1 MKILHVGYGFR
12 PFRGGGLIT
21 YSEDLMDAQVER
33 GHNVAY
39 FCAGRYYGPGKKPI
53 RKRWIRQGV
62 TIYEVVNPPVI
73 HGGDLGTLD
82 PRAELEEPQSEV
94 FFQRTLEE
102 FRPDVIHIQQLAG
115 LPSSLI
121 GIAKGSKVPVV
132 MTLQD
137 YYLLCP
143 TLKLYDHD
151 RRICL
156 SNHVGERCVMCCQNA
171 YKSAGILAG
180 ASRYY
185 DRERLKSL
193 LPSGVRRFLKLLLKQ
208 VRGAGATRIGRAESE
223 DTKQEP
229 KRGLP
234 AVLGAEFQA
243 RRDWNVEYLNQVDLL
258 IAQSHR
264 VKEIYEILGVDESRM
279 RTMQLTLAHI
289 GTLKRNHLGSITG
302 PINFATLNGCI
313 NPKKGAEVISGAL
326 KILHERSLL
335 DSFRLFV
342 WGGLED
348 GTRKE
353 LGGFPN
359 VIQRSW
365 YSVDQLD
372 SMLESVHVGLVPST
386 WEEAYG
392 FVGVEFLAKGIPV
405 IGNAIGGIV
414 DYTLPGVTGWL
425 NYTNDAAGLADIMAQ
440 LIRNPREIE
449 QMHASIISR
458 YHEIIKPM
466 GRHCEEMIAV
476 YEDLI
481 LRRSHRGNPSGVQS
495 SGQVRIQ

>member
-21 YSEDLMDAQVER
+21 YSEDLMQAQVR
-33 GHNVAY
+33 LGHKVAY
-39 FCAGRYYGPGKKPI
+39 FCAGRYYGAGKKPI

-62 TIYEVVNPPVI
+62 TMYEIVNPPVI
-73 HGGDLGTLD
+73 HGGDLGTLK
-82 PRAELEEPQSEV
+82 PRADLEETQSEV
-94 FFQRTLEE
+94 LFRRTLEE
-102 FRPDVIHIQQLAG
+102 FRPDVVHIQQLSG

-121 GIAKGSKVPVV
+121 GIAKNTKIPVL

-137 YYLLCP
+137 YYMLCP
-143 TLKLYDHD
+143 TLKLYDQD
-151 RRICL
+151 RRTCL
-156 SNHVGERCVMCCQNA
+156 SSHVGERCVMCCQNA
-171 YKSAGILAG
+171 YKSAEILAG

-185 DRERLKSL
+185 DRDRLKSL

-208 VRGAGATRIGRAESE
+208 VRGPGGTRVGRSESQ
-223 DTKQEP
+223 DGKQEP
-229 KRGLP
+229 RRGLP

-243 RRDWNVEYLNQVDLL
+243 RRDRNVEHLNQVDLL

-264 VKEIYEILGVDESRM
+264 VKEIYKILGVDESRM
-279 RTMQLTLAHI
+279 RTMQLTLAHM
-289 GTLKRNHLGSITG
+289 GTLKRNNLAPISG

-326 KILHERSLL
+326 KILHEKNLL

-353 LGGFPN
+353 LDGFPN

-386 WEEAYG
+386 WEEAYA

-414 DYTLPGVTGWL
+414 DYTKPGVTGWL
-425 NYTNDAAGLADIMAQ
+425 NYTNDADGLADIMAQ

-449 QMHASIISR
+449 QMHRSITSR

-466 GRHCEEMIAV
+466 ARHCEEMIEV
-476 YEDLI
+476 YQDL
-481 LRRSHRGNPSGVQS
+481 LLGRSQTDQRELQ
-495 SGQVRIQ
+495 R

>member
-21 YSEDLMDAQVER
+21 YSEDLMRAQVGL
-33 GHNVAY
+33 GHKVAY
-39 FCAGRYYGPGKKPI
+39 FCAGRYYGAGKKPI

-62 TIYEVVNPPVI
+62 TMYEIVNPPVI
-73 HGGDLGTLD
+73 HGGDLGTLE
-82 PRAELEEPQSEV
+82 PRADLKEPKSEMC
-94 FFQRTLEE
+94 FRRTLEE
-102 FRPDVIHIQQLAG
+102 FRPDIIHIQQLAG

-121 GIAKGSKVPVV
+121 GIAKEANVPVL

-143 TLKLYDHD
+143 TLKLYDQD
-151 RRICL
+151 QRTCL
-156 SNHVGERCVMCCQNA
+156 TNHVGERCVICCQNA
-171 YKSAGILAG
+171 YKSAGILAD

-185 DRERLKSL
+185 DRDRLKSL
-193 LPSGVRRFLKLLLKQ
+193 LPTGVRRLLRLLLKQ

-223 DTKQEP
+223 DAKQESR
-229 KRGLP
+229 RGLP
-234 AVLGAEFQA
+234 AGLGVEFQA
-243 RRDWNVEYLNQVDLL
+243 RRDRNVEHLNQVDLL

-264 VKEIYEILGVDESRM
+264 VKEIYHLLGVDEARM

-289 GTLKRNHLGSITG
+289 GTLKRRDMASIDG

-326 KILHERSLL
+326 KILREKNLL
-335 DSFRLFV
+335 ASFRLFV

-359 VIQRSW
+359 VVQRSW
-365 YSVDQLD
+365 YSVDELD

-392 FVGVEFLAKGIPV
+392 YVGVEFLAKGIPV
-405 IGNAIGGIV
+405 VGNAIGGIV
-414 DYTLPGVTGWL
+414 DYTTPGVTGWL
-425 NYTNDAAGLADIMAQ
+425 NYTNDAAGLADIMTR

-458 YHEIIKPM
+458 YREIVKPM
-466 GRHCEEMIAV
+466 AWHCEEMIAV
-476 YEDLI
+476 YRDLM
-481 LRRSHRGNPSGVQS
+481 LRRSRTDQREL
-495 SGQVRIQ
+495 QR

>member
-21 YSEDLMDAQVER
+21 YSEDLMHAQVGL
-33 GHNVAY
+33 GHKVAY

-53 RKRWIRQGV
+53 RKRWIRQSV
-62 TIYEVVNPPVI
+62 MMYEIVNPPVI
-73 HGGDLGTLD
+73 HGGDLGTMK
-82 PRAELEEPQSEV
+82 PRAELGEPQSET
-94 FFQRTLEE
+94 FFERTLEE

-121 GIAKGSKVPVV
+121 GIAKNAKVPVL

-143 TLKLYDHD
+143 TLKLYDQD
-151 RRICL
+151 RRTCL
-156 SNHVGERCVMCCQNA
+156 SKQVGERCVMCCQNG
-171 YKSAGILAG
+171 YKSAEILAG

-185 DRERLKSL
+185 DRDRLKSL

-208 VRGAGATRIGRAESE
+208 VRGAGGTRLGRAEPN
-223 DTKQEP
+223 DGRQEP
-229 KRGLP
+229 RRGLP
-234 AVLGAEFQA
+234 AVLGAELQA
-243 RRDWNVEYLNQVDLL
+243 RRDRNVEHLNQVDLL

-264 VKEIYEILGVDESRM
+264 VKEIYEILGVDESRI

-289 GTLKRNHLGSITG
+289 GTLKRNDLAPING

-326 KILHERSLL
+326 KILREKNLL
-335 DSFRLFV
+335 ASFRLFV

-353 LGGFPN
+353 LDGFPN

-365 YSVDQLD
+365 YSVDQID
-372 SMLESVHVGLVPST
+372 SMLNSVHVGLVPST

-414 DYTLPGVTGWL
+414 DYTTPGVTGWL
-425 NYTNDAAGLADIMAQ
+425 NYTNDAAGLADIMAR
-440 LIRNPREIE
+440 LIQNPREIE
-449 QMHASIISR
+449 QIHASIISR
-458 YHEIIKPM
+458 HHEIIKPM
-466 GRHCEEMIAV
+466 ARHSQEMIAV
-476 YEDLI
+476 YQDLMLRLSQTNRAE
-481 LRRSHRGNPSGVQS
+481 LRR
-495 SGQVRIQ
+495 